1 MGFAHRAF
9 VAVGVGFAVSA
20 IVGCGSSGGRWLSAS
35 ESNSLSE
42 QLNRVTQAL
51 DEQRCADARQYLADF
66 QARVHNLGG
75 VNSTLVSNLDQGA
88 STIQSLASSQCQVQ
102 AVTRPKK
109 KNNRTTTSTTTSKT
123 ATETTPGFTTP
134 TQTYTQPT
142 YTQPSYTQ
150 SNTSTTGGTCPTC
163 DVTTSTGAGTT
174 TPTTTPSG
182 GTGLG
187 GTDGSTRETTTSS
200 TRSTTSTAGGF

>member
-88 STIQSLASSQCQVQ
+88 STIQSLASSQCQVHT
-102 AVTRPKK
+102 VTTPKK
-109 KNNRTTTSTTTSKT
+109 THTRTTTSTTTSKT

-163 DVTTSTGAGTT
+163 GVTTSTGGGTT
-174 TPTTTPSG
+174 TSTPSG

-187 GTDGSTRETTTSS
+187 GTDASTSDTTTSS
-200 TRSTTSTAGGF
+200 TSSTTSTAGGF

>member
-20 IVGCGSSGGRWLSAS
+20 IVGCGSSGERWLSAS

-51 DEQRCADARQYLADF
+51 DDQRCSDAREYLADF
-66 QARVHNLGG
+66 QASVNSLGG
-75 VNSTLVSNLDQGA
+75 VNSTLIANLDQGA
-88 STIQSLASSQCQVQ
+88 STIQSLASSQCQIHT
-102 AVTRPKK
+102 VTPPKK
-109 KNNRTTTSTTTSKT
+109 THTKPATPTTRSTT
-123 ATETTPGFTTP
+123 ATQTTQTFTQP

-142 YTQPSYTQ
+142 YTQPTYTQ
-150 SNTSTTGGTCPTC
+150 PTNTTGGTCPTC
-163 DVTTSTGAGTT
+163 GATTSTASNTT
-174 TPTTTPSG
+174 TPATTPSG

-187 GTDGSTRETTTSS
+187 GADASASDTTTSS
-200 TRSTTSTAGGF
+200 TSSTTGTAGGF

>member
-51 DEQRCADARQYLADF
+51 DAQRCADARQYLADF
-66 QARVHNLGG
+66 QASVNRLGG
-75 VNSTLVSNLDQGA
+75 VNSTLIANLDQGA
-88 STIQSLASSQCQVQ
+88 STIRSLASSQCQIQ
-102 AVTRPKK
+102 TVTTPKK
-109 KNNRTTTSTTTSKT
+109 THTRTVTSTTGSTTSTR
-123 ATETTPGFTTP
+123 TTPTFTQPTQTY

-142 YTQPSYTQ
+142 YSQPS
-150 SNTSTTGGTCPTC
+150 TSTTGGTCPTC
-163 DVTTSTGAGTT
+163 GGTTSSTSGTT
-174 TPTTTPSG
+174 GPATSPSG

-187 GTDGSTRETTTSS
+187 GTDTSASDTSS
-200 TRSTTSTAGGF
+200 TSSSSGAGGGF